1 MQILLI
7 TYHLFNISR
16 FTGALSNFGVAFT
29 VIVFVCLGE
38 NDESQHQ
45 LPAPLQ
51 PWISEWDLRTKV
63 RSNNILASKE
73 LLSR

>member
-7 TYHLFNISR
+7 MYHLFNISR

-29 VIVFVCLGE
+29 VMVFVCLGE

-51 PWISEWDLRTKV
+51 PWISEWDLRTSQ
-63 RSNNILASKE
+63 RSGVITS
-73 LLSR
+73 

>member
-7 TYHLFNISR
+7 MYHLFNISR

-29 VIVFVCLGE
+29 VMVFVCLGE

-45 LPAPLQ
+45 LG
-51 PWISEWDLRTKV
+51 SEDVSEV